1 VTANVSA
8 VGAGA
13 LAGAAVGVRE
23 DEGEAVGIPDQLRLV
38 GRRALRARWSGSM
51 PVMWANRPLGS

>member
-23 DEGEAVGIPDQLRLV
+23 DEGEAAGIPDQLRLV
-38 GRRALRARWSGSM
+38 GR
-51 PVMWANRPLGS
+51 

>member
-13 LAGAAVGVRE
+13 LAGGAVGVRE
-23 DEGEAVGIPDQLRLV
+23 DEGEAAGIPDQLRLV
-38 GRRALRARWSGSM
+38 GRRALRERWSGSM